1 MSATQQQVEFNK
13 PLEQPHYNVLFLCTG
28 NSARSILAA
37 AILNHKG
44 HANFTAFSG
53 GSFPKG
59 SVHPMALKQLESSN
73 LPTEGLRSKSWD
85 EFGKPGAPVMD
96 FIITVC
102 DNAKGEACPIWPGQ
116 PVTAH
121 WGVPDPAAATGTPEE
136 IEHAFRETFMILERR
151 ISLFLC
157 LPLPS
162 IETIALKQHVDNIGA
177 S

>member
-1 MSATQQQVEFNK
+1 MSVIQQRVEIDK

-37 AILNHKG
+37 ALLNHRG
-44 HANFTAFSG
+44 RANFTAYSG

-59 SVHPMALKQLESSN
+59 SVHPMALKQLEISN
-73 LPTEGLRSKSWD
+73 LPTGDLRSKSWN
-85 EFGKPGAPVMD
+85 EFGKPGAPQMD

-121 WGVPDPAAATGTPEE
+121 WGVPDPAAVTGTEEE

-157 LPLPS
+157 LPLHS
-162 IETIALKQHVDNIGA
+162 VETIALKQHVDNIGA

>member
-1 MSATQQQVEFNK
+1 MSATQQQVEFNR

-44 HANFTAFSG
+44 HANFTAYSG
-53 GSFPKG
+53 GSFPRG
-59 SVHPMALKQLESSN
+59 AVHPMALKQLETSN
-73 LPTEGLRSKSWD
+73 LPTEDLRSKSWD
-85 EFGKPGAPVMD
+85 EFGRPDAPKMD

-102 DNAKGEACPIWPGQ
+102 DNAKGEECPIWPGQ

-121 WGVPDPAAATGTPEE
+121 WGVPDPAAVEGTPEE
-136 IEHAFRETFMILERR
+136 VEHAFRETFMILERR
-151 ISLFLC
+151 ISLLLC
-157 LPLPS
+157 LPLAS
-162 IETIALKQHVDNIGA
+162 LETIALRSEVDNVGA

>member
-1 MSATQQQVEFNK
+1 MSATQQQMESDK
-13 PLEQPHYNVLFLCTG
+13 PLESPHYNILFLCTG

-44 HANFTAFSG
+44 HANFTAYSG

-59 SVHPMALKQLESSN
+59 SIHPMALKQLEISK

-85 EFGKPGAPVMD
+85 EFGQPGAPQMD

-102 DNAKGEACPIWPGQ
+102 DNAKGEVCPVWPGQ

-121 WGVPDPAAATGTPEE
+121 WGVPDPAAAAGTEEE
-136 IEHAFRETFMILERR
+136 IEHAFREAFMILERR